1 VELPLTTDKE
11 EIARL
16 VQMVEEVILEKEH
29 LLDAIREHRARKTP
43 ASWSQEDAR
52 LYEHLPEVRVPG
64 LGPG

>member
-1 VELPLTTDKE
+1 
-11 EIARL
+11 
-16 VQMVEEVILEKEH
+16 LEKEH